1 MNPRSGRLLCG
12 LALLMGAPALHAE
25 SPFPEGIYTCV
36 DARGRALTSDRPIP
50 ACMDREQRVLTPGGT
65 VKAIVA
71 PRLSE
76 QEQEAL
82 AEKARQQAA
91 QRERELHERRKDD
104 ALLMRYPDRRS
115 HDEERAQH
123 LAQIDM
129 LRGLV
134 FERMKELQ
142 KQRAALK
149 QELEFYDNDLSK
161 APHLL
166 RQQFAN
172 NEESQKLQES
182 LLRQQEAEKQ
192 KINEKFDAELRRLEP
207 RWGPRQAD

>member
-1 MNPRSGRLLCG
+1 MALRIGRLLCG
-12 LALLMGAPALHAE
+12 LALVAGALPLCAE
-25 SPFPEGIYTCV
+25 SPFPEGIYTCI
-36 DARGRALTSDRPIP
+36 DARGRMLTSDRPIP
-50 ACMDREQRVLTPGGT
+50 TCMDREQRVLTPGGT
-65 VKAIVA
+65 VKAIIA

-76 QEQEAL
+76 REQEAL

-104 ALLMRYPDRRS
+104 ALVMRYPDRRS
-115 HDEERAQH
+115 HDEERAEQ

-166 RQQFAN
+166 RQQFAD

-182 LLRQQEAEKQ
+182 MLRQQEAEKR
-192 KINEKFDAELRRLEP
+192 KINEKFDEELRRLEP
-207 RWGPRQAD
+207 RWASKPAN